1 MSTVK
6 ILNPIESKVS
16 LTIGNPEIVNMLV
29 QRRVKAIRA
38 ELKNLR
44 RKNIEHFEMA
54 KAKVVGIIASLKS
67 DFQAAHGKKLDAY
80 AKARSAL
87 VGRKLKWLSPYPETP
102 SDNDIMQI
110 GSNYIMSYRSPHT
123 RDQLWGTPV
132 HEKELVNKV
141 ETIVYFSEIPTSK
154 ELDDWDSNWRQEF
167 DSKEF
172 AIEAWAQDNL
182 EDNEFYLSFV
192 RSDKTIELIK
202 ECREFDNAGAPIRM
216 RIAELDNLLDNTP
229 DIEKAVLAQMTEN
242 TLESNP
248 ELASAFGVLAKG
260 LLGMEES
267 PLMLGQEEIDAD

>member
-6 ILNPIESKVS
+6 ILNPIESRVS

-29 QRRVKAIRA
+29 QRRVKAIQA
-38 ELKNLR
+38 ELKSLR

-123 RDQLWGTPV
+123 RDQLWGTPA

-141 ETIVYFSEIPTSK
+141 ETIVYFSEIPTNK
-154 ELDDWDSNWRQEF
+154 ELDDWDRDWRQEF

-192 RSDKTIELIK
+192 RSDKTIKLIK
-202 ECREFDNAGAPIRM
+202 ECWEFDNAGAPIRM
-216 RIAELDNLLDNTP
+216 RIAELTNLLDNTP

-248 ELASAFGVLAKG
+248 ELAEAFSVLAKG